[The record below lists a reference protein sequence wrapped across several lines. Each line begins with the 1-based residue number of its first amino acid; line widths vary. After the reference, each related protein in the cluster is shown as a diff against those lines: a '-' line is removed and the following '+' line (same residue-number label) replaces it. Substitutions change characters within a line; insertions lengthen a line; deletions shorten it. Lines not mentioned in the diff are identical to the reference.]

1 MPEQQHLYH
10 RNQKKKKPIPSRL
23 NRKPSIKPFN
33 IFPPSIRG
41 DGGHKI
47 WNQITARSSLG
58 HNYAW
63 QVRTYGSTIYRRP
76 STPVHPRAAP
86 KENRTATERVSA
98 IYFIS
103 GTLKSVFDRRHR
115 RFPWNT
121 GRAVD
126 FVGRI
131 VSRKEG
137 CHRVARDSGAP
148 AA

>member
-1 MPEQQHLYH
+1 MFL
-10 RNQKKKKPIPSRL
+10 PSSHPMMMAVT
-23 NRKPSIKPFN
+23 KSEIKL
-33 IFPPSIRG
+33 
-41 DGGHKI
+41 HVM
-47 WNQITARSSLG
+47 RSTSLG
-58 HNYAW
+58 RNYAW
-63 QVRTYGSTIYRRP
+63 QGSTIYRRP

-86 KENRTATERVSA
+86 KRKPNRNEDRVRERERERVSA

-103 GTLKSVFDRRHR
+103 GTLKSVFDRRQR
-115 RFPWNT
+115 WFPWNT

-137 CHRVARDSGAP
+137 CHRVARDGGAP